1 MTHRQIEQLQGFYL
15 TNRQALFT
23 YALSLTKHRESAE
36 DLLQDV
42 LAKLLQQ
49 PRLPKE
55 LRPYV
60 YRMVRNRAI
69 DEFRRKEKEVATT
82 SLFDPE
88 RLPVDSPDK
97 DLWPAL
103 EEGLKALDDN
113 TREVIVLKNLDGLR
127 FREIAAILDKP
138 IGTITTWHRRGLE
151 RLNDLLNKESVL

>member
-1 MTHRQIEQLQGFYL
+1 MTHRQIEQLHRFYI
-15 TNRQALFT
+15 TNQQALFT

-60 YRMVRNRAI
+60 FRMVRNRAI
-69 DEFRRKEKEVATT
+69 DEYRRKDVATT
-82 SLFDPE
+82 TLLDLE
-88 RLPVDSPDK
+88 RLPDNSADK
-97 DLWPAL
+97 DLLPAL
-103 EEGLKALDDN
+103 EDGLNALDDN
-113 TREVIVLKNLDGLR
+113 VREVIVLKNLDGLR

>member
-1 MTHRQIEQLQGFYL
+1 MTHRQIEQLHRFYI

-49 PRLPKE
+49 PRIPKE

-60 YRMVRNRAI
+60 FRMVRNRAI
-69 DEFRRKEKEVATT
+69 DEFRRKDVATT
-82 SLFDPE
+82 TLLDLE
-88 RLPVDSPDK
+88 RLPEETPDK

-103 EEGLKALDDN
+103 EDGLNALDEN
-113 TREVIVLKNLDGLR
+113 VREVIVLKNLDGLR
-127 FREIAAILDKP
+127 FREIATILDKP

>member
-49 PRLPKE
+49 TRLPKE

-69 DEFRRKEKEVATT
+69 DEFRRKDVTT
-82 SLFDPE
+82 TTLFDLE
-88 RLPVDSPDK
+88 RLPEDSPDK
-97 DLWPAL
+97 DLWPVLEQGLNAL
-103 EEGLKALDDN
+103 EEN
-113 TREVIVLKNLDGLR
+113 IREVIVLKNLDGLR
-127 FREIAAILDKP
+127 FREIADILDKP

-151 RLNDLLNKESVL
+151 RLNDLLTKESIL

>member
-1 MTHRQIEQLQGFYL
+1 MTHLQIEQLHRFYL
-15 TNRQALFT
+15 TNRQALYT

-49 PRLPKE
+49 PRLPRE

-60 YRMVRNRAI
+60 FRMVRNRAI
-69 DEFRRKEKEVATT
+69 DEFRRKDVAMT
-82 SLFDPE
+82 SLFDLERVPE
-88 RLPVDSPDK
+88 DSADQ

-103 EEGLKALDDN
+103 EEGLDGLEEN
-113 TREVIVLKNLDGLR
+113 VREVIVLKNLDGLR
-127 FREIAAILDKP
+127 FREIATILDKP

-151 RLNDLLNKESVL
+151 RLNHLLNKEAIL

>member
-1 MTHRQIEQLQGFYL
+1 MTHCQIEQLHRFYI

-49 PRLPKE
+49 PGLPKE

-60 YRMVRNRAI
+60 FRMVRNRAI
-69 DEFRRKEKEVATT
+69 DEFRRKEITT
-82 SLFDPE
+82 TTLFDLE
-88 RLPVDSPDK
+88 RLPEDLPEK
-97 DLWPAL
+97 DLLPAL
-103 EEGLKALDDN
+103 EDALNALDEN
-113 TREVIVLKNLDGLR
+113 IREVIVLKNLDDLR

-138 IGTITTWHRRGLE
+138 IGTITTWHRRGIE
-151 RLNDLLNKESVL
+151 RLNELLHKESVL

>member
-23 YALSLTKHRESAE
+23 YALSLTQHRESAE

-69 DEFRRKEKEVATT
+69 DEFRRKDVATT
-82 SLFDPE
+82 TFFDLE
-88 RLPVDSPDK
+88 RLPEDSADK
-97 DLWPAL
+97 DLWPVLEQGLNAL
-103 EEGLKALDDN
+103 EEHI
-113 TREVIVLKNLDGLR
+113 REVIILKNLDGLR
-127 FREIAAILDKP
+127 FREIADILDKP

-151 RLNDLLNKESVL
+151 RLNDLLTKESIL

>member
-49 PRLPKE
+49 TRLPKE

-69 DEFRRKEKEVATT
+69 DEFRRKDVATT
-82 SLFDPE
+82 TLFDLE
-88 RLPVDSPDK
+88 RLPEDSSDK
-97 DLWPAL
+97 DLWPVLEQGLNAL
-103 EEGLKALDDN
+103 EEHI
-113 TREVIVLKNLDGLR
+113 REVIVLKNLDGLR
-127 FREIAAILDKP
+127 FREIADILDKP

-151 RLNDLLNKESVL
+151 RLNDLLTQESIL

>member
-1 MTHRQIEQLQGFYL
+1 MTHRQIEQLHRFYI
-15 TNRQALFT
+15 TNQQALFT

-55 LRPYV
+55 LRPYIF
-60 YRMVRNRAI
+60 RMVRNRAI
-69 DEFRRKEKEVATT
+69 DEFRRKDVSTT
-82 SLFDPE
+82 TLFDLE
-88 RLPVDSPDK
+88 RLPDDTTDK
-97 DLWPAL
+97 DLLPAL
-103 EEGLKALDDN
+103 EEGLNALEEN
-113 TREVIVLKNLDGLR
+113 VREVIVLKNLDGLR

-151 RLNDLLNKESVL
+151 RLNDLLNQESVL